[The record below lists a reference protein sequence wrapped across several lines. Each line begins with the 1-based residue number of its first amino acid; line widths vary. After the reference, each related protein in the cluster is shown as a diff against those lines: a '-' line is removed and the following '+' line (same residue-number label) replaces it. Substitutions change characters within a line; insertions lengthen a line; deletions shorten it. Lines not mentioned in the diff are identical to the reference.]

1 MRPAERVLAALAA
14 NGLLLT
20 QDKALPNVVGIL
32 TGESLRTSWWSHP
45 KSHLIF
51 SVLSELADHPN
62 VLFTKLLYRKD
73 TLVHRTLWPAVLAVG
88 SARDKWQEQGLSV
101 DARRLLERLGRGVR
115 SVRAVGAPVKELER
129 RLLVTTQEIHTESG
143 RHEMALESWKAW
155 SRRVGCTAIKS
166 VPRAREALE
175 EAAVRLGA
183 PLTSLPWP
191 TRTPLSDSRLQRTRL
206 RAPLSRKPLDRQSR
220 KFQ

>member
-20 QDKALPNVVGIL
+20 QDKALLNVVGIL

-51 SVLSELADHPN
+51 SVLSELADHPD

-73 TLVHRTLWPAVLAVG
+73 TLVHRALWPAVLALG
-88 SARDKWQEQGLSV
+88 SARDKWQMQGLSE
-101 DARRLLERLGRGVR
+101 DAKRLLERLGSGGVP
-115 SVRAVGAPVKELER
+115 VRAVGAPVKELER

-155 SRRVGCTAIKS
+155 SQRVGCTAMKS

-175 EAAVRLGA
+175 AAAVRFGA
-183 PLTSLPWP
+183 PLKSLPWP
-191 TRTPLSDSRLQRTRL
+191 LRTSRAVR
-206 RAPLSRKPLDRQSR
+206 S
-220 KFQ
+220 

>member
-20 QDKALPNVVGIL
+20 QDKALLNVVGIL
-32 TGESLRTSWWSHP
+32 TGESLRASWWSHP

-51 SVLSELADHPN
+51 FVLSELADHPD

-73 TLVHRTLWPAVLAVG
+73 TLVHRTLWPAALAVG
-88 SARDKWQEQGLSV
+88 SARDEWQMHGLSE
-101 DARRLLERLGRGVR
+101 DAKRLLERLGSGGVP
-115 SVRAVGAPVKELER
+115 VRAVGAPIKELER

-143 RHEMALESWKAW
+143 RHEMALESWQAW
-155 SRRVGCTAIKS
+155 SRRVGCTAMKS

-183 PLTSLPWP
+183 PLKSEP
-191 TRTPLSDSRLQRTRL
+191 L
-206 RAPLSRKPLDRQSR
+206 RAVRS
-220 KFQ
+220 

>member
-1 MRPAERVLAALAA
+1 MRPADPVLAALAA

-45 KSHLIF
+45 KAHRIF
-51 SVLSELADHPN
+51 SVLSELADHPD

-73 TLVHRTLWPAVLAVG
+73 TLIHRSLWPALLAVG
-88 SARDKWQEQGLSV
+88 SARDKWQLQGLSV
-101 DARRLLERLGRGVR
+101 DAKRLLERLRKGGGPIRG
-115 SVRAVGAPVKELER
+115 VGAPIKELER

-143 RHEMALESWKAW
+143 RHEMVLESWLAW
-155 SRRVGCTAIKS
+155 SRRVDCTAIQS
-166 VPRAREALE
+166 VPRARKALE
-175 EAAVRLGA
+175 GAAVRLGA

-191 TRTPLSDSRLQRTRL
+191 TRD
-206 RAPLSRKPLDRQSR
+206 AAA
-220 KFQ
+220 